1 MKQLLTISLLALFGL
16 VAPGIEAKGIGCR
29 ELSYPERAQVVI
41 VADNMIFNGV
51 PMAAWEL
58 RWSETPEKL
67 RAFYRSTWETR
78 GNKVTENAMGEWK
91 TVATADGDCFYTV
104 QTKPTATGSYALI
117 GVTKAPSN
125 ANPPPP
131 GSGFPTPSGSRV
143 LNDLRHKDGIRNA
156 RTLLLANTFSM
167 EANASFYRN
176 AMADH
181 GWQPTMDR
189 PVGTEKGPARILMW
203 KRGAEEA
210 SMTIGKG
217 VIGSSVAVNIVD
229 KP

>member
-1 MKQLLTISLLALFGL
+1 MNTLTFALLLVSLL
-16 VAPGIEAKGIGCR
+16 VAGNAAAKGIGCR
-29 ELSYPERAQVVI
+29 ELPYPERAQVVI
-41 VADNMIFNGV
+41 VADNMVFNGV

-67 RAFYRSTWETR
+67 RSFYRKTWEAR
-78 GNKVTENAMGEWK
+78 GNNVTENVVGEWV
-91 TVATADGDCFYTV
+91 TVATADGSCFYTV
-104 QTKPTATGSYALI
+104 QTKAASAGSYALL

-125 ANPPPP
+125 ATPPPP

-143 LNDLRHKDGIRNA
+143 LNDLRHGDGIRNA

-176 AMADH
+176 AMADQ
-181 GWQPTMDR
+181 GWQTTMDR
-189 PVGTEKGPARILMW
+189 PVGTDKGPARVLIW

-210 SMTIGKG
+210 SMTIGRG